1 MASTVPLLKSL
12 DDVGIGEEIFA
23 LAAEIY
29 PICRS
34 ITGDGVRTTL
44 AHLARHIDLE
54 VHEVPTG
61 TQVFDWAIPREWTI
75 RNAYIENASGERV
88 VDFADCS
95 LHVLNYSRPVRAK
108 LPLDELKKHTFTLP
122 DQPDLVPYRTAYY
135 ADNWGFCMAHNRLAA
150 LPDDL
155 YEVVIDASIDDGS
168 LTYGEYLHPGET
180 EEEFLLSAH
189 ICHPSLAND
198 NCSGLALLTLLAERL
213 AALKTR
219 YSYRFLF
226 APARSARSP
235 GSPATSI
242 V

>member
-88 VDFADCS
+88 VDFTDCN
-95 LHVLNYSRPVRAK
+95 LHVLNYSRPVRRSSRWRVEEA
-108 LPLDELKKHTFTLP
+108 
-122 DQPDLVPYRTAYY
+122 
-135 ADNWGFCMAHNRLAA
+135 RLHAA
-150 LPDDL
+150 
-155 YEVVIDASIDDGS
+155 G
-168 LTYGEYLHPGET
+168 
-180 EEEFLLSAH
+180 
-189 ICHPSLAND
+189 
-198 NCSGLALLTLLAERL
+198 
-213 AALKTR
+213 
-219 YSYRFLF
+219 
-226 APARSARSP
+226 PARSDSLSDRLLRR
-235 GSPATSI
+235 
-242 V
+242 